1 MKETFDMTAV
11 PRTIMKRKP
20 YMSTLMNLRIFR
32 LVSLL
37 LLRSLGIVWKISQV
51 DLKKGKQNIVQ
62 NSK

>member
-1 MKETFDMTAV
+1 
-11 PRTIMKRKP
+11 
-20 YMSTLMNLRIFR
+20 MSTLMNLRIFR